1 MATKQDLTK
10 LLLDN
15 YRGTG
20 AVATEFSTMSKEEKD
35 AKIRQAFFE
44 VLGTDSIKDEVHLA
58 KLLRGKG
65 VEVFEIIENVITEG
79 MIKGD
84 YKNVFF
90 DQFVEEHVLDL
101 GDENVFYIEGKN
113 ELEVAKIAGDGATV
127 DRQRIDAGH
136 TLTVDMDT
144 YGIAVYEYLVRA
156 LTGRTDFAKLVALLN
171 EAVEKSIKEQTYVA
185 AQALL
190 TRLPEKWTHS
200 GSYDEEKILEVIQHV
215 EADADSKPQLVG
227 TSVALAKLQG
237 KQALVSDSMKEERN
251 RNGFV
256 SVWNGYTCLP
266 IEQVRKAGTEDEF
279 IFSNDEVY
287 VMAGQEKPIKLT
299 LRSGL
304 IDPNASGVRFQ
315 DRSMNFQYE
324 YDLGV
329 AVVTAGA
336 LGKITLA

>member
-20 AVATEFSTMSKEEKD
+20 AVATEFSAMSKEEKD

-44 VLGTDSIKDEVHLA
+44 ILGTDTIKDEVQLA
-58 KLLRGKG
+58 KLIRGKG

-84 YKNVFF
+84 YKNSFF
-90 DQFVEEHVLDL
+90 DMFVEEHNLDM
-101 GDENVFYIEGKN
+101 GDENVFYIEGRN
-113 ELEVAKIAGDGATV
+113 ELQVAKIAGNGATV
-127 DRQRIDAGH
+127 DRQRIDGGH
-136 TLTVDMDT
+136 SLTVDMDT

-156 LTGRTDFAKLVALLN
+156 LTGRTDFAKLVSLLN
-171 EAVEKSIKEQTYVA
+171 TAVEKAIKEQTYAA

-200 GSYDEEKILEVIQHV
+200 GAYDEEKILEVIQAV
-215 EADADSKPQLVG
+215 EVDSDVKPQLVG
-227 TSVALAKLQG
+227 TAAAFSKLQG
-237 KQALVSDSMKEERN
+237 KQALVSNDMKDERN

-266 IEQVRKAGTEDEF
+266 VEQVRKQGTTDELM
-279 IFSNDEVY
+279 FSNDEIFII
-287 VMAGQEKPIKLT
+287 AGQEKPIKLT

-304 IDPNASGVRFQ
+304 IDPNASGVRYQ
-315 DRSMNFQYE
+315 DRTMNFQYE
-324 YDLGV
+324 FDMGV
-329 AVVTAGA
+329 AVVTGNAI
-336 LGKITLA
+336 GKITLA